1 MTAFYASMLNAD
13 EERHAAA
20 MAAAS
25 ATATEPQGPSL
36 AIRPPTQKPRQPQ
49 YEPEAEEDPFLRRE
63 KARQAME
70 EAARATTTSGP
81 VIERLEAGI
90 STGDEKVEINDEGAV
105 VDKRVLLKAGL
116 NITKK
121 PIAPLP
127 TAASRKIEA
136 ELPYKSR
143 AVGEAAS
150 YRERMERERRRL
162 GEQMEQEKRKTE
174 EERRRK
180 QAEEEERARIRST
193 GGENAEAVEAKRKAA
208 KEKYE
213 ARKRARLEQQAS
225 ADNAAT

>member
-25 ATATEPQGPSL
+25 ATANQPQGPSL
-36 AIRPPTQKPRQPQ
+36 AIRPPTQKPQQPQ
-49 YEPEAEEDPFLRRE
+49 YEPEAEEDPFLKRE
-63 KARQAME
+63 LARQAME

-81 VIERLEAGI
+81 VVERLEAGVT
-90 STGDEKVEINDEGAV
+90 TGDEKVEINDEGAV

-127 TAASRKIEA
+127 TASSRKIEA

-162 GEQMEQEKRKTE
+162 AEQMTQEKEKAE
-174 EERRRK
+174 AERRRK
-180 QAEEEERARIRST
+180 EAEEEERARIRST

-213 ARKRARLEQQAS
+213 ARKRARLEQQA
-225 ADNAAT
+225 AAENPAS